1 MDAVRRWV
9 LGLILSL
16 ALPAAGLAEPAA
28 VTQVDRV
35 LGRPDAPATVIEYA
49 SVTCPH
55 CAAWHAEVFP
65 DFKARFIDTGRVR
78 YVYREILTQP
88 AELSFAGALLAR
100 CAPTERYFDVIGALM
115 AGQPALYANRD
126 ANAWLSAGARAG
138 GLDGATA
145 ADCLRNPAANA
156 ALNSRLDA
164 TDAAG
169 VRTSPTFFVDG
180 EILAGHTLADFDA
193 ALAAD

>member
-1 MDAVRRWV
+1 MDAVRRWC

-28 VTQVDRV
+28 VMPADRV
-35 LGRPDAPATVIEYA
+35 LGRADAPVTVIEYA

-78 YVYREILTQP
+78 YVYREFLTGP

-100 CAPTERYFDVIGALM
+100 CAPADRYFDVVGALM
-115 AGQPALYANRD
+115 EGQ
-126 ANAWLSAGARAG
+126 
-138 GLDGATA
+138 
-145 ADCLRNPAANA
+145 A
-156 ALNSRLDA
+156 AL
-164 TDAAG
+164 
-169 VRTSPTFFVDG
+169 
-180 EILAGHTLADFDA
+180 
-193 ALAAD
+193 

>member
-1 MDAVRRWV
+1 MDAVRRWC

-28 VTQVDRV
+28 VTAADRV
-35 LGRPDAPATVIEYA
+35 LGRADAPVTVIEYA

-55 CAAWHAEVFP
+55 CAAWHTEVFP
-65 DFKARFIDTGRVR
+65 DFKARFIETGRVR
-78 YVYREILTQP
+78 YVYREFLTGP

-100 CAPTERYFDVIGALM
+100 CAPANRFFDVVGALM
-115 AGQPALYANRD
+115 EGQATLYASRD

-145 ADCLRNPAANA
+145 STCLRDPAAAA
-156 ALNSRLDA
+156 ALNARLDES
-164 TDAAG
+164 TTAG
-169 VRTSPTFFVDG
+169 VEVSPTFFVNRQILDG
-180 EILAGHTLADFDA
+180 HSLADFDA